1 MDTNHIVLQE
11 LLAAQEAGEAVVLA
25 TVVKARGSVPRHA
38 GTKMVVYEGGRT
50 SGTIGGG
57 EMEARV
63 IAEAKEALAD
73 GQTRVVPYALVD
85 PKSGDPG
92 VCGGEMEIYLE
103 PYRPPATVLVIGC
116 GHVGRAVADL
126 AHWLGYRVVVTDD
139 REELVTADLI
149 PNADVYLPGSIQN
162 ALEKQRITRNTYITV
177 VTRNVMVDRELLPH
191 LIQTPAPFIGIMG
204 SQRRWQTTRKL
215 LLEDGVSE
223 ADLAR
228 FHSPLGLELNAESP
242 AEIAVSIMAEIIMLR
257 RQGTGERMAQS
268 SIANRKIERG
278 ENHVQR

>member
-1 MDTNHIVLQE
+1 MSNDTNHVVLQE
-11 LLAAQEAGEAVVLA
+11 LLTAQEAGEAVVLA

-38 GTKMVVYEGGRT
+38 GTKMLVYENGRM

-63 IAEAKEALAD
+63 IEEAKAALQD
-73 GQTRVVPYALVD
+73 GQPRIVPYALVD

-103 PYRPPATVLVIGC
+103 PYLPPATVLVIGC

-139 REELVTADLI
+139 REELATAEFI
-149 PNADVYLPGSIQN
+149 PHADVYLPGSIDN
-162 ALEKQRITRNTYITV
+162 ALEKHKVTRNTYVVI
-177 VTRNVMVDRELLPH
+177 VTRNVMVDREILPH
-191 LIQTPAPFIGIMG
+191 LAKTPAPFMGVMG
-204 SQRRWQTTRKL
+204 SKRRWQTTRKL
-215 LLEDGVSE
+215 LLEDGVAE
-223 ADLAR
+223 GDLDR

-242 AEIAVSIMAEIIMLR
+242 EEIAISVMAEIIMLR
-257 RQGTGERMAQS
+257 RQGTGERMAVS
-268 SIANRKIERG
+268 SK
-278 ENHVQR
+278 